1 MGSLEGEMAKL
12 LKVFSGNANPSLA
25 KEICTYMGISLGSAT
40 VSSFSDGEIRVKLEE
55 NVRGADV
62 FVVQSCCAPVN
73 TSIMELLIMI
83 DALKRS
89 SATRITAV
97 IPYFGYARQDRKDE
111 PRVPI
116 SAKLMAD
123 LITAAGANRVLTM
136 DLHAGQIQGFF
147 NIPVDHLYAT
157 PVLLD
162 HIAKRGIKDLVV
174 VSPDAGGVERARVF
188 AKRLQASLAI
198 IDKRREGPN
207 NAQVMN
213 IIGEVQGR
221 TALLLDDMIDTAGTI
236 VQGARACA
244 DKGARMVWAGCTHP
258 VLSGPALECLQKSC
272 LTEVVVTNT
281 IPLNGKDQQCPKLK
295 ALSVAPL
302 LGEAITRIH
311 EEESVSSLFA

>member
-1 MGSLEGEMAKL
+1 MGMDKELKL
-12 LKVFSGNANPSLA
+12 FSGNANLTLA
-25 KEICTYMGISLGSAT
+25 REICAYLGISLGDAT
-40 VSSFSDGEIRVKLEE
+40 VSSFSDGEIRIKIDE

-62 FVVQSCCAPVN
+62 FVVQSCCDPVN

-89 SATRITAV
+89 SAYRITAV
-97 IPYFGYARQDRKDE
+97 IPYFGYGRQDRKDQ

-116 SAKLMAD
+116 TAKLVAD
-123 LITAAGANRVLTM
+123 LITTAGADRVLTM

-162 HIAKRGIKDLVV
+162 YISKRGEGDLVI
-174 VSPDAGGVERARVF
+174 VSPDAGGVERARAF
-188 AKRLQASLAI
+188 AKRLQAGLAI

-207 NAQVMN
+207 QAQIMN
-213 IIGEVQGR
+213 IIGEVEGR
-221 TALLLDDMIDTAGTI
+221 NALLLDDMIDTAGTI
-236 VQGARACA
+236 VQGAKACA
-244 DKGARMVWAGCTHP
+244 DKGARRVWAGCTHP
-258 VLSGPALECLQKSC
+258 VLSGPALTRLQESS
-272 LTEVVVTNT
+272 LTEVVVTDT
-281 IPLNGKDQQCPKLK
+281 IPLNGKEQRCPKLHV
-295 ALSVAPL
+295 LSVAPL

>member
-1 MGSLEGEMAKL
+1 MSKELKL
-12 LKVFSGNANPSLA
+12 FSGNANPALA
-25 KEICTYMGISLGSAT
+25 KEICQYLGVGLGEAL
-40 VSSFSDGEIRVKLEE
+40 VSEFSDGEIRVRIEE
-55 NVRGADV
+55 NVRGTDV
-62 FVVQSCCAPVN
+62 FVVQSCCTPVN
-73 TSIMELLIMI
+73 NSIMELLIMI

-89 SATRITAV
+89 SAYRITAV
-97 IPYFGYARQDRKDE
+97 IPYFGYARQDRKDQ

-123 LITAAGANRVLTM
+123 LVTTAGADRVLTM

-162 HIAKRGIKDLVV
+162 YITKEGSADLVV
-174 VSPDAGGVERARVF
+174 VSPDAGGVERARAF

-207 NAQVMN
+207 NAQIMN
-213 IIGEVQGR
+213 IIGDVEGR
-221 TALLLDDMIDTAGTI
+221 NALLLDDMIDTAGTI
-236 VQGARACA
+236 VQGAQACA
-244 DKGARMVWAGCTHP
+244 EKGARMVWAGCTHP
-258 VLSGPALECLQKSC
+258 VLSGPALERLQESC
-272 LTEVVVTNT
+272 LTKVVLTNT
-281 IPLNGKDQQCPKLK
+281 IPLNGKEQRCPKLRV
-295 ALSVAPL
+295 LSVAPL